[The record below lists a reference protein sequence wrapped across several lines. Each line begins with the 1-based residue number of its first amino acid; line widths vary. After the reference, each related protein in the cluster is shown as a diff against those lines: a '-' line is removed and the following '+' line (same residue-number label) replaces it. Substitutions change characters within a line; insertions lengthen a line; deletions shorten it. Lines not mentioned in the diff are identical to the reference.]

1 MQQHKQG
8 HEEIQGA
15 GRPQKKKQKAK
26 KMKAVVLGVG
36 RMGTAIAYA
45 MDKLGFQ
52 VTGMDTN
59 PDAAKNMPFK
69 VNLADGETP
78 KNDFFIVKDAEDI
91 CKGIVANGP
100 RPDIVISSLP
110 YHQTEIVGKWCV
122 DNEVRYCD
130 LGGRVD
136 VSQNINDYA
145 KANPIGTPPRPVFTD
160 LGLAPGWVNIL
171 AEEGVRKLY
180 GAADNVKMM
189 VGGLPDYS
197 ESANN
202 PLRYAVTWSVDGLI
216 NEYRDDCLILEDG
229 EIKTVKGMSGVEL
242 IEGEKF
248 GPMEAFYTSGGASH
262 SIYGMQRRA
271 VKNCSYKTIRYRGHG
286 DMVRFLIRDCNL
298 DDDTLNKIFLEGCG
312 KANKDEVFIV
322 VEVSGGDKSWRQEK
336 VIKSDEQFSAM
347 QKATAFSISSVAAIM
362 AQGKLEGN
370 KEQHRDYWVQYGPA
384 LSYEDIPF
392 EEFRANLAK
401 LGI

>member
-1 MQQHKQG
+1 MR
-8 HEEIQGA
+8 A
-15 GRPQKKKQKAK
+15 L
-26 KMKAVVLGVG
+26 VLGVG
-36 RMGTAIAYA
+36 RMGTTIAWA

-59 PDAAKNMPFK
+59 PNAAENIPNNEFVLVKN
-69 VNLADGETP
+69 
-78 KNDFFIVKDAEDI
+78 AEEI
-91 CKGIVANGP
+91 CKEIPSIGS

-110 YHQTEIVGKWCV
+110 YHQTEIVGKWCI

-136 VSQNINDYA
+136 VSENINKHA
-145 KANPIGTPPRPVFTD
+145 KLLSRGNPPRPVFTD

-171 AEEGVRKLY
+171 AEQGVRELH
-180 GAADNVKMM
+180 GQAENVKMM

-197 ESANN
+197 ESTNN

-229 EIKTVKGMSGVEL
+229 QIKTVRGMDGVEH

-248 GPMEAFYTSGGASH
+248 GKMEAFYTSGGASH
-262 SIYGMQRRA
+262 SIYDMQRKGI
-271 VKNCSYKTIRYRGHG
+271 KNCSYKTMRYRGHG
-286 DMVRFLIRDCNL
+286 DMVRFLIRDCDL
-298 DDDTLNKIFLEGCG
+298 DDDTLNRIFLEGCG
-312 KANKDEVFIV
+312 KANKDEVFV
-322 VEVSGGDKSWRQEK
+322 VAEVTGGDKTWRQEK
-336 VIKSDEQFSAM
+336 VVRSDEQFSAM

-362 AQGKLEGN
+362 AEGKLEGN
-370 KEQHRDYWVQYGPA
+370 KKQHRDYWEQYSPN
-384 LSYEDIPF
+384 LSYEDVPF
-392 EEFRANLAK
+392 EEFNSNLKK

>member
-1 MQQHKQG
+1 MR
-8 HEEIQGA
+8 A
-15 GRPQKKKQKAK
+15 L
-26 KMKAVVLGVG
+26 VLGVG
-36 RMGTAIAYA
+36 RMGTAIAWA
-45 MDKLGFQ
+45 MDRLGFQ

-59 PDAAKNMPFK
+59 PDAANNMPFK
-69 VNLADGETP
+69 VNYEQSVDAAGNP
-78 KNDFFIVKDAEDI
+78 VMGAPRNDFFIVKDAEDI

-110 YHQTEIVGKWCV
+110 YHQTEIVGKWCI

-136 VSQNINDYA
+136 VSQNINDHA
-145 KANPIGTPPRPVFTD
+145 KANPIGCPPRPVFTD

-197 ESANN
+197 ESTNN

-216 NEYRDDCLILEDG
+216 NEYKDDCLILEDG
-229 EIKTVKGMSGVEL
+229 EIKTVRGMDGVEQ

-248 GPMEAFYTSGGASH
+248 GKMEAFYTSGGASH
-262 SIYGMQRRA
+262 SIYDMQRRA
-271 VKNCSYKTIRYRGHG
+271 IKNCSYKTMRYRGHG
-286 DMVRFLIRDCNL
+286 DMVRFLIRDCGL
-298 DDDTLNKIFLEGCG
+298 DDNTLNKIFLEGCG
-312 KANKDEVFIV
+312 KANNDEVFIV
-322 VEVSGGDKSWRQEK
+322 AEVSGGDKTWRQEK
-336 VIKSDEQFSAM
+336 VIRSDEQFSAM

-362 AQGKLEGN
+362 AEGKLEGN
-370 KEQHRDYWVQYGPA
+370 KVQHRDHWEQYSPC
-384 LSYEDIPF
+384 LSYEDVPF
-392 EEFRANLAK
+392 EEFNNNLNK

>member
-1 MQQHKQG
+1 
-8 HEEIQGA
+8 
-15 GRPQKKKQKAK
+15 
-26 KMKAVVLGVG
+26 
-36 RMGTAIAYA
+36 MGTAIAWA
-45 MDKLGFQ
+45 MNRLGFE
-52 VTGMDTN
+52 VCGMDTN
-59 PDAAKNMPFK
+59 VRAVDFMPKENSEFFVVSNVEDIFAK
-69 VNLADGETP
+69 
-78 KNDFFIVKDAEDI
+78 IVKQ
-91 CKGIVANGP
+91 K

-110 YHQTEIVGKWCV
+110 YHQTEEVGTWCV

-136 VSQNINDYA
+136 VSAGINEWA
-145 KANPIGTPPRPVFTD
+145 ERRATRPVFTD

-171 AEEGVRKLY
+171 AEEGVRKLH

-197 ESANN
+197 ESVNN

-229 EIKTVKGMSGVEL
+229 QIRTVRGMDGVEQ

-262 SIYGMQRRA
+262 SIYSMKEKGI
-271 VKNCSYKTIRYRGHG
+271 KNCSYKTMRYQGHG

-322 VEVSGGDKSWRQEK
+322 AEVSGGDKTWRQEK

-362 AQGKLEGN
+362 AEGKLEGN
-370 KEQHRDYWVQYGPA
+370 KEQHRDYWVQYPKA
-384 LSYEDIPF
+384 LTYADVPYEKF
-392 EEFRANLAK
+392 KSNLTK
-401 LGI
+401 LGLS

>member
-1 MQQHKQG
+1 MVCYTEKG
-8 HEEIQGA
+8 
-15 GRPQKKKQKAK
+15 K
-26 KMKAVVLGVG
+26 KMRAVVLGVG
-36 RMGTAIAYA
+36 RMGTAIAWA

-52 VTGMDTN
+52 VIGMDTN
-59 PDAAKNMPFK
+59 PNAVNNIPLK
-69 VNLADGETP
+69 VNHKQSKDENGNVVFGPPNNE
-78 KNDFFIVKDAEDI
+78 FFLVQDAQDI
-91 CKGIVANGP
+91 CEGLGAQIK
-100 RPDIVISSLP
+100 PDIVISSLP
-110 YHQTEIVGKWCV
+110 YHQTEIVGKRCV

-145 KANPIGTPPRPVFTD
+145 KANPIGIPPRPVFTD

-171 AEEGVRKLY
+171 AEEGVRKLH
-180 GAADNVKMM
+180 GDADNGKMM

-197 ESANN
+197 ESTNN

-216 NEYRDDCLILEDG
+216 NEYRDDCLILENG
-229 EIKTVKGMSGVEL
+229 EIKTVRGMDGVEN

-248 GPMEAFYTSGGASH
+248 GKMEAFYTSGGASH
-262 SIYGMQRRA
+262 SIHGMQRRGI
-271 VKNCSYKTIRYRGHG
+271 KNCSYKTIRYKGHG

-322 VEVSGGDKSWRQEK
+322 AEVSGRDRTWRQEK
-336 VIKSDEQFSAM
+336 VIRSDERFSAM

-362 AQGKLEGN
+362 AGGKLEGN
-370 KEQHRDYWVQYGPA
+370 KTQHRDYWEQYSPC
-384 LSYEDIPF
+384 LSYEDVPF
-392 EEFRANLAK
+392 EEFNRNLK
-401 LGI
+401 ILGI

>member
-1 MQQHKQG
+1 MR
-8 HEEIQGA
+8 A
-15 GRPQKKKQKAK
+15 
-26 KMKAVVLGVG
+26 MVLGVG

-45 MDKLGFQ
+45 MDKLGFE
-52 VTGMDTN
+52 VIGMDMRSS
-59 PDAAKNMPFK
+59 AAANMPT
-69 VNLADGETP
+69 GSS
-78 KNDFFIVKDAEDI
+78 FFIVDGVEDI
-91 CKGIVANGP
+91 FSGIIANGP

-110 YHQTEIVGKWCV
+110 YHQTEDVGTWCV

-136 VSQNINDYA
+136 VSAAINEWA
-145 KANPIGTPPRPVFTD
+145 GKKATRPVFTD

-171 AEEGVRKLY
+171 AEEGVRKLH
-180 GAADNVKMM
+180 GSAENVKMM
-189 VGGLPDYS
+189 VGGLPDFL
-197 ESANN
+197 ESTNN

-229 EIKTVKGMSGVEL
+229 EIKTVRGMDGVEN
-242 IEGEKF
+242 IEGENF

-262 SIYGMQRRA
+262 SIYDMQRRS

-298 DDDTLNKIFLEGCG
+298 DDETLNKIFLEGCG

-322 VEVSGGDKSWRQEK
+322 AEVTGGDKIWRKEK
-336 VIKSDEQFSAM
+336 VIKSDERFSAM

-370 KEQHRDYWVQYGPA
+370 KEQHRDYWTQYSTS
-384 LSYEDIPF
+384 LSYEDVPF
-392 EEFRANLAK
+392 EEFNENLNK